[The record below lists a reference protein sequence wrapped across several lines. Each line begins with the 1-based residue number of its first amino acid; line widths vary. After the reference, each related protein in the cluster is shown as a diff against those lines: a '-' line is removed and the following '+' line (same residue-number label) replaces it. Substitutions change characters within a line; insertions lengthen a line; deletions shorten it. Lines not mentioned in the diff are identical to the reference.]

1 MFQGLAWRDVGLDFN
16 HDTWANIIK
25 ALNTK
30 IITGI
35 VVVSKSELQYFEFR
49 AKALEF
55 RLQVSRI

>member
-1 MFQGLAWRDVGLDFN
+1 MDFN

-35 VVVSKSELQYFEFR
+35 VVVSKSELQYFKFR